1 MITLATQE
9 KDSAMKAN
17 TLLIALCC
25 AVLVAVSGCSL
36 DQLNP
41 NAPTDAQVLSTPE
54 GIKAVA
60 VGMQAQYGESVN
72 ETVEVS
78 NFLAR
83 QFATM
88 PASVLGLREL
98 ETGGN
103 DVQPFNGTV
112 NNMWSTHYR
121 TIKSAEDL
129 IANVPNTPLTPGTKS
144 GILALARLFK
154 AMSLGELIE
163 SYEKVPTEVTTSTT
177 PTFSDRTTALNYVIS
192 LLEGAQ
198 NEIDPNKGGTTPS
211 ADFNS
216 TILGIGF
223 DLPNTIQAMIAR
235 YALIKGDYAKAIAA
249 ANAVDLTKTSSMFY
263 NSTTSRNPIYLIAIQ
278 TVYYKP
284 VRSFRL
290 SAEAGDGRA
299 AYWVS
304 ASTATSFL
312 GTPVDDFAQFK
323 TDNAKYYVYL
333 PGEISLIKAEAYARQ
348 NDLTNALTEVNR
360 VRTKTTDAAGI
371 GAALT
376 AKTSAQLSTQQAML
390 DEIYIQRLYELFMLA
405 TRLGDTRRFNKQPAD
420 LAIPKA
426 QWSRTRNWFPYP
438 DTERL
443 SNPNTP
449 ADPSL

>member
-1 MITLATQE
+1 
-9 KDSAMKAN
+9 MKAN

-60 VGMQAQYGESVN
+60 VGMQAQYGEGVN

-129 IANVPNTPLTPGTKS
+129 IANVPKTPLTPGTKS

-163 SYEKVPTEVTTSTT
+163 SYEKVPIEVTTSTT
-177 PTFSDRTTALNYVIS
+177 PTFSDRTTVLDYMIS
-192 LLEGAQ
+192 LLEAARDEYASQ
-198 NEIDPNKGGTTPS
+198 PAS
-211 ADFNS
+211 AYTDFNG

-235 YALIKGDYAKAIAA
+235 YALIKGDYAKALAA
-249 ANAVDLTKTSSMFY
+249 ANAVDLTKTSSMYY

-312 GTPVDDFAQFK
+312 GTAVDDFAQFK

-390 DEIYIQRLYELFMLA
+390 DEIYIQRLYELFMLG

-438 DTERL
+438 DIERL

>member
-1 MITLATQE
+1 
-9 KDSAMKAN
+9 MKAN

-25 AVLVAVSGCSL
+25 AILVALAGCSL
-36 DQLNP
+36 DQLSP

-54 GIKAVA
+54 GVKAVA
-60 VGMQAQYGESVN
+60 VGMQAQYGEGVN

-78 NFLAR
+78 NFLAKM
-83 QFATM
+83 FATM

-98 ETGGN
+98 ETGGT

-112 NNMWSTHYR
+112 NNMWSTHFR

-129 IANVPNTPLTPGTKS
+129 LNNAPKVPLTPGTRS
-144 GILALARLFK
+144 GILALAGLFK

-163 SYEKVPTEVTTSTT
+163 CYEKLPTEVTTSTT
-177 PTFSDRTTALNYVIS
+177 PTFSDRTTVLNYVIS
-192 LLEGAQ
+192 LLEAARDEYASQ
-198 NEIDPNKGGTTPS
+198 PAS
-211 ADFNS
+211 AYTDFNG

-235 YALIKGDYAKAIAA
+235 YALIKGDYAKALAA
-249 ANAVDLTKTSSMFY
+249 ANAVDLTKTSSMYY

-312 GTPVDDFAQFK
+312 GTAVDDFAQFK

-333 PGEISLIKAEAYARQ
+333 PGEISLVKAEAYARQ

-390 DEIYIQRLYELFMLA
+390 DEIYIQRLYELFMLG

>member
-1 MITLATQE
+1 
-9 KDSAMKAN
+9 MKAN

-60 VGMQAQYGESVN
+60 VGMQAQYGEGVN

-163 SYEKVPTEVTTSTT
+163 SYEKVPIEVTTSTT
-177 PTFSDRTTALNYVIS
+177 PTFSDRTTVLDYVIS
-192 LLEGAQ
+192 LLEAARDEYASQ
-198 NEIDPNKGGTTPS
+198 PAS
-211 ADFNS
+211 AYTDFNG

-235 YALIKGDYAKAIAA
+235 YALIKGDYAKALAA
-249 ANAVDLTKTSSMFY
+249 ANAVDLTKTSSMYY

-290 SAEAGDGRA
+290 SAEAGDGRV

-312 GTPVDDFAQFK
+312 GTQVDDFAQFK

-371 GAALT
+371 GAALP
-376 AKTSAQLSTQQAML
+376 AKTSAELSTQQAML
-390 DEIYIQRLYELFMLA
+390 DEIYIQRLYELFMLG

-438 DTERL
+438 DIERL

>member
-1 MITLATQE
+1 
-9 KDSAMKAN
+9 
-17 TLLIALCC
+17 
-25 AVLVAVSGCSL
+25 
-36 DQLNP
+36 
-41 NAPTDAQVLSTPE
+41 
-54 GIKAVA
+54 
-60 VGMQAQYGESVN
+60 MQAQYGEGVN

-112 NNMWSTHYR
+112 NNMWSTHFR

-129 IANVPNTPLTPGTKS
+129 INNVPNTTLTPGTKS

-163 SYEKVPTEVTTSTT
+163 SYEKVPIEVTTSTT
-177 PTFSDRTTALNYVIS
+177 PTFSDRTTVLDYVIS
-192 LLEGAQ
+192 LLEAARDEYASQ
-198 NEIDPNKGGTTPS
+198 PAS
-211 ADFNS
+211 AYTDFNG

-235 YALIKGDYAKAIAA
+235 YALIKGDYAKALAA
-249 ANAVDLTKTSSMFY
+249 ANAVDLTKTSSMYY

-290 SAEAGDGRA
+290 SAEAGDGRV
-299 AYWVS
+299 AYWVT

-312 GTPVDDFAQFK
+312 GTAVDDFAQFK

-348 NDLTNALTEVNR
+348 NDLANALTQVNS

-390 DEIYIQRLYELFMLA
+390 DEIYIQRLYELFMLG

>member
-1 MITLATQE
+1 
-9 KDSAMKAN
+9 MKSH
-17 TLLIALCC
+17 TLLIAMCC
-25 AVLVAVSGCSL
+25 AVVVAVSGCSL

-60 VGMQAQYGESVN
+60 VGMQAQYGEGVN

-78 NFLAR
+78 NFLSR

-98 ETGGN
+98 ETGAN

-112 NNMWSTHYR
+112 NSMWSTHYR

-129 IANVPNTPLTPGTKS
+129 INNVPQTSLTPGTRS

-163 SYEKVPTEVTTSTT
+163 CYEKVPTEVTTSIT
-177 PTFSDRTTALNYVIS
+177 PAFSDRTTVLNYVIS
-192 LLEGAQ
+192 LLE
-198 NEIDPNKGGTTPS
+198 S
-211 ADFNS
+211 ARDEYASQPASAYTDFNS

-235 YALIKGDYAKAIAA
+235 YALIKGDYAKAITA
-249 ANAVDLTKTSSMFY
+249 ANAVDLTKTSSMYY

-290 SAEAGDGRA
+290 NAEAGDGRVI
-299 AYWVS
+299 YWVG

-312 GTPVDDFAQFK
+312 GTPVDDFNQFK

-333 PGEISLIKAEAYARQ
+333 PGEISLIKAEVYARQ
-348 NDLTNALTEVNR
+348 NDLASALTEVNR
-360 VRTKTTDAAGI
+360 VRTKSPDAAGL
-371 GAALT
+371 GAALP
-376 AKTSAQLSTQQAML
+376 AKAAALLSTQQAML
-390 DEIYIQRLYELFMLA
+390 DEIYNQRLYELFMLG
-405 TRLGDTRRFNKQPAD
+405 TRLGDTRRFNKQAAD
-420 LAIPKA
+420 LAVPKA
-426 QWSRTRNWFPYP
+426 QWSRTRNWLPYP

-449 ADPSL
+449 TDPTL

>member
-9 KDSAMKAN
+9 KDFAMKAN
-17 TLLIALCC
+17 ILLIALCC
-25 AVLVAVSGCSL
+25 AILVALAGCSL
-36 DQLNP
+36 DQLSP

-54 GIKAVA
+54 GVKAVA

-72 ETVEVS
+72 ETIEVS
-78 NFLAR
+78 NFLAKM
-83 QFATM
+83 FVTM

-98 ETGGN
+98 ETGGT

-112 NNMWSTHYR
+112 NNMWSTHFR

-129 IANVPNTPLTPGTKS
+129 INNAPKVPLTPGTRS

-163 SYEKVPTEVTTSTT
+163 CYEKLPTEVTASTT
-177 PTFSDRTTALNYVIS
+177 PTFSDRTTVLNYVIS
-192 LLEGAQ
+192 LLEAARDEYASQ
-198 NEIDPNKGGTTPS
+198 PAS
-211 ADFNS
+211 AYTDFNS

-235 YALIKGDYAKAIAA
+235 YALIKGDYAKSLAA

-263 NSTTSRNPIYLIAIQ
+263 NSTTSRNPIFLITVQ
-278 TVYYKP
+278 LVYYKP

-290 SAEAGDGRA
+290 NSEAGDGRV

-304 ASTATSFL
+304 PSTATSFHAI
-312 GTPVDDFAQFK
+312 PVDDFGQFK

-333 PGEISLIKAEAYARQ
+333 PGEIMLIKAEAYARQ
-348 NDLTNALTEVNR
+348 NDLANALTEVNR
-360 VRTKTTDAAGI
+360 ARTKTTDAAGI
-371 GAALT
+371 GANLP

-390 DEIYIQRLYELFMLA
+390 DEIYNQRLYELLMLG
-405 TRLGDTRRFNKQPAD
+405 TRLGDTRRFNKQAADPAV
-420 LAIPKA
+420 PKA

>member
-1 MITLATQE
+1 MITSDIQE
-9 KDSAMKAN
+9 KDFAMKAK
-17 TLLIALCC
+17 TLLIAMGC
-25 AVLVAVSGCSL
+25 AAVVAVSGCSL

-54 GIKAVA
+54 GIRAVA
-60 VGMQAQYGESVN
+60 VGMQAQYGEGVN

-78 NFLAR
+78 NFLAK

-98 ETGGN
+98 ETGGS

-112 NNMWSTHYR
+112 NNMWSTHFR

-129 IANVPNTPLTPGTKS
+129 ITNVPKTSLSPGTRS

-163 SYEKVPTEVTTSTT
+163 CYEKVPIEVTTSTA
-177 PTFSDRTTALNYVIS
+177 PVFADRATVLNQVIS
-192 LLEGAQ
+192 LLEAAKSEYESQ
-198 NEIDPNKGGTTPS
+198 PAS
-211 ADFNS
+211 AYADFNS

-235 YALIKGDYAKAIAA
+235 YALIKGDYAKAITA
-249 ANAVDLTKTSSMFY
+249 ANAVDLTKTSSMYY
-263 NSTTSRNPIYLIAIQ
+263 NSTTARNPIYLIAIQ

-290 SAEAGDGRA
+290 NAEAGDGRV

-304 ASTATSFL
+304 ASTATSFH
-312 GTPVDDFAQFK
+312 GTPVDDFNQFK

-333 PGEISLIKAEAYARQ
+333 PGEINLIKAEAYARQ
-348 NDLTNALTEVNR
+348 NDLSAALTEVNR
-360 VRTKTTDAAGI
+360 VRTKAADAAGV
-371 GAALT
+371 GAALL
-376 AKTSAQLSTQQAML
+376 AKTAAQVSTQQAML
-390 DEIYIQRLYELFMLA
+390 DEIYNQRLYELFMLG
-405 TRLGDTRRFNKQPAD
+405 TRLGDTRRFNKQAAD
-420 LAIPKA
+420 LAIPKT

-449 ADPSL
+449 PDPSL

>member
-60 VGMQAQYGESVN
+60 VGMQAQYGEGVN

-112 NNMWSTHYR
+112 NNMWSTHFR

-129 IANVPNTPLTPGTKS
+129 INNVPNTTLTPGTKS

-163 SYEKVPTEVTTSTT
+163 SYEKVPIEVTTSTT
-177 PTFSDRTTALNYVIS
+177 PTFSDRTTVLDYVIS
-192 LLEGAQ
+192 LLEAARDEYASQ
-198 NEIDPNKGGTTPS
+198 PAS
-211 ADFNS
+211 AYTDFNG

-235 YALIKGDYAKAIAA
+235 YALIKGDYAKALAA
-249 ANAVDLTKTSSMFY
+249 ANAVDLTKTSSMYY

-290 SAEAGDGRA
+290 SAEAGDGRV
-299 AYWVS
+299 AYWVT

-312 GTPVDDFAQFK
+312 GTAVDDFAQFK

-348 NDLTNALTEVNR
+348 NDLANALTQVNS

-390 DEIYIQRLYELFMLA
+390 DEIYIQRLYELFMLG

-449 ADPSL
+449 PDPSL

>member
-1 MITLATQE
+1 
-9 KDSAMKAN
+9 MKAN

-112 NNMWSTHYR
+112 NNMWGTHYR

-163 SYEKVPTEVTTSTT
+163 SYEKVPIEVTTSTT
-177 PTFSDRTTALNYVIS
+177 PTFSDRTTVLDYVIS
-192 LLEGAQ
+192 LLEAARDEYASQ
-198 NEIDPNKGGTTPS
+198 PAS
-211 ADFNS
+211 AYTDFNG

-290 SAEAGDGRA
+290 TAEAGDGRA

-312 GTPVDDFAQFK
+312 GAAVDDFAQFK

-360 VRTKTTDAAGI
+360 IRTKTTDAAGI
-371 GAALT
+371 GAALP

-390 DEIYIQRLYELFMLA
+390 DEIYIQRLYELFMLG

-438 DTERL
+438 DIERL